1 MGDEPKPR
9 RASMDLVRGKPE
21 TNVMRSASS
30 RDGLRGRFS
39 PSSPGV
45 AAASAFTSANAATLR
60 AEVSAHRLNHQAM
73 REVLREVSSLP
84 PESSADAD
92 AEARRIL
99 RDAVA
104 LMTVGEKM
112 VIDARRGASKSSGGS
127 TPSRQDSGCLSLTPA
142 SELSAAA
149 RGLLRQYDPSGS
161 GDPESFQDQA
171 RLAAAAYDAMVV
183 RRAADKFR
191 GALSP
196 ARRTRSLGTPRAANP
211 PLSSAL
217 LRDETDEET
226 PALVAVRADIAA
238 AIASW
243 DDFDA
248 IAVDAKLRERRGDAG
263 GGRPE
268 AGDAGDP
275 VSGVLAE
282 TALAAMD
289 HLDLWVSV
297 PQIDRGTVSAFLR
310 HLEREYAAP
319 DYHSAVHAA
328 DVTQAAAFVLAGAG
342 GGLASRVEPRDAF
355 LLLVAAAAHDVGH
368 PGCNNAFLTATE
380 DPAAV
385 RWNDVSVNENGHLHA
400 LLRLT
405 REHGVLDGFA
415 DEERRACRATLGR
428 LVLSTDMAHHAKLL
442 EDFVDAA
449 TGAME
454 TASMNAAAI
463 DENGNEEEEEASV
476 ASWSDPV
483 LALCYVLHCADIS
496 NPARPWRLAR
506 EWGARVSEEFYKQ
519 GDRERALG
527 VPVAALN
534 DRYAAGATNA
544 AATTA
549 ANQIAFAR
557 YVVEPTLEGLMT
569 IAPGAVEVMLDRLR
583 ENTAKYARVVAGE
596 TVE

>member
-1 MGDEPKPR
+1 MGDEPQPR
-9 RASMDLVRGKPE
+9 RASMDSDRGTLGTIG

-30 RDGLRGRFS
+30 RDGLRGRFA
-39 PSSPGV
+39 PGSPGV
-45 AAASAFTSANAATLR
+45 AAASAFTSAAAATLR

-73 REVLREVSSLP
+73 RDVLSEVSSLP
-84 PESSADAD
+84 PETSADAE
-92 AEARRIL
+92 APARRIL

-104 LMTVGEKM
+104 VMAVGEQM

-127 TPSRQDSGCLSLTPA
+127 TPSRQDSGHLSPSLE
-142 SELSAAA
+142 SELGAAA

-161 GDPESFQDQA
+161 GNPESFRGQA

-191 GALSP
+191 AALSL
-196 ARRTRSLGTPRAANP
+196 RRARSLGTPRAATP
-211 PLSSAL
+211 PPGPGM
-217 LRDETDEET
+217 RNENEKET
-226 PALVAVRADIAA
+226 PALEAVRADIAA

-248 IAVDAKLRERRGDAG
+248 IAVDAKLRERRGETRDS
-263 GGRPE
+263 
-268 AGDAGDP
+268 GDTSA
-275 VSGVLAE
+275 SGVLAE

-289 HLDLWVSV
+289 HLELWVSV
-297 PQIDRGTVSAFLR
+297 PQIDRDTVSAFLR

-328 DVTQAAAFVLAGAG
+328 DVVQAVAFVLADAG

-368 PGCNNAFLTATE
+368 PGCNNAFLTTTE

-400 LLRLT
+400 CLRLLREQ
-405 REHGVLDGFA
+405 RVLSGFS
-415 DEERRACRATLGR
+415 DEERRACKATLGR

-442 EDFVDAA
+442 EEFVDAA
-449 TGAME
+449 TNAME
-454 TASMNAAAI
+454 TASERSAAI
-463 DENGNEEEEEASV
+463 DEDGADETSDDDEIDV
-476 ASWSDPV
+476 RSWSDPV

-534 DRYAAGATNA
+534 DRDAAGANA

-549 ANQIAFAR
+549 ANQLAFAR

-569 IAPGAVEVMLDRLR
+569 IAPGAVEVMLQRLR

>member
-1 MGDEPKPR
+1 MGNEPRPR
-9 RASMDLVRGKPE
+9 RASMNLDRGKLV

-30 RDGLRGRFS
+30 RDGLRGRFA
-39 PSSPGV
+39 PGSPGV

-73 REVLREVSSLP
+73 HEVLREVSSLP
-84 PESSADAD
+84 PEASADAE
-92 AEARRIL
+92 APARRIL

-104 LMTVGEKM
+104 LMAVGEKM
-112 VIDARRGASKSSGGS
+112 VIDARRGASESSGAS
-127 TPSRQDSGCLSLTPA
+127 TPSRQNSGRLSPTLA
-142 SELSAAA
+142 SELGEAA
-149 RGLLRQYDPSGS
+149 RELLRQYDPSGS
-161 GDPESFQDQA
+161 VNAESFRDQA
-171 RLAAAAYDAMVV
+171 RLAAAACNAMAV
-183 RRAADKFR
+183 RRAADKFH
-191 GALSP
+191 AMLSP
-196 ARRTRSLGTPRAANP
+196 PRRARSLGTPRAATPSPGPAAGNEND
-211 PLSSAL
+211 A
-217 LRDETDEET
+217 ET
-226 PALVAVRADIAA
+226 PALEAVRADIAD

-248 IAVDAKLRERRGDAG
+248 IAVDAKLCERRGETG
-263 GGRPE
+263 E
-268 AGDAGDP
+268 AGKASA
-275 VSGVLAE
+275 SGVLAE

-289 HLDLWVSV
+289 HLGVWASV

-310 HLEREYAAP
+310 DVEREYAAP

-328 DVTQAAAFVLAGAG
+328 DVTQAAAFVLADAG

-405 REHGVLDGFA
+405 RECGVLDGFA

>member
-1 MGDEPKPR
+1 MEDEPKPR
-9 RASMDLVRGKPE
+9 RASMDLDRGKPE

-30 RDGLRGRFS
+30 RDGLRGRFA
-39 PSSPGV
+39 PGSPGV
-45 AAASAFTSANAATLR
+45 VFAAARAFTSANAATLR

-104 LMTVGEKM
+104 LMTVGEKL

-127 TPSRQDSGCLSLTPA
+127 TPSRQDSGRLSPTLA

-161 GDPESFQDQA
+161 GDPESFRDQA

-191 GALSP
+191 AALSP
-196 ARRTRSLGTPRAANP
+196 ARRTRSLGTPRAAKP

-217 LRDETDEET
+217 LRDENDEET
-226 PALVAVRADIAA
+226 PALVTVRADIAA

-248 IAVDAKLRERRGDAG
+248 IATDAKLRERRGETK
-263 GGRPE
+263 E

-282 TALAAMD
+282 TTLAAMD

-405 REHGVLDGFA
+405 RECGVLDGFA

-449 TGAME
+449 TDAME

-463 DENGNEEEEEASV
+463 DENGNEEEEVASV

-506 EWGARVSEEFYKQ
+506 EWGARISEEFYKQ

-534 DRYAAGATNA
+534 DRCAAGATNA

>member
-104 LMTVGEKM
+104 LMTVGEKL

-127 TPSRQDSGCLSLTPA
+127 TPSQQDSGCLSPTLA

-161 GDPESFQDQA
+161 GDPESFRDQA

-191 GALSP
+191 AALSP

-217 LRDETDEET
+217 FRDVNDEET

-248 IAVDAKLRERRGDAG
+248 IAVDAKLRERRGETRDS
-263 GGRPE
+263 
-268 AGDAGDP
+268 GDTSA
-275 VSGVLAE
+275 SGVLAE

-289 HLDLWVSV
+289 HLDLWVLV
-297 PQIDRGTVSAFLR
+297 PQIDRGKVSAFLR
-310 HLEREYAAP
+310 DVEREYAAP

-328 DVTQAAAFVLAGAG
+328 DVTQAAAFVLADAG

-415 DEERRACRATLGR
+415 DEERRTCRATLGR

>member
-1 MGDEPKPR
+1 
-9 RASMDLVRGKPE
+9 
-21 TNVMRSASS
+21 
-30 RDGLRGRFS
+30 
-39 PSSPGV
+39 
-45 AAASAFTSANAATLR
+45 
-60 AEVSAHRLNHQAM
+60 M

-127 TPSRQDSGCLSLTPA
+127 TPSQQDSGCLSPTLA

-161 GDPESFQDQA
+161 GDPESFRDQA

-191 GALSP
+191 AALSP

-217 LRDETDEET
+217 FRDENDEET

-248 IAVDAKLRERRGDAG
+248 IAVDAKLRERRGETK
-263 GGRPE
+263 E

-289 HLDLWVSV
+289 HLDLWVLV

-368 PGCNNAFLTATE
+368 PGCNNAFLTTTE

-385 RWNDVSVNENGHLHA
+385 RWNDVSVNENGHLHLCLR
-400 LLRLT
+400 LLR
-405 REHGVLDGFA
+405 EVGVLSGFS
-415 DEERRACRATLGR
+415 DEERRACKATLGR

-442 EDFVDAA
+442 EEFVDAA
-449 TGAME
+449 TNAME
-454 TASMNAAAI
+454 TASERSAAI
-463 DENGNEEEEEASV
+463 YEDGADETSDDDEMDV
-476 ASWSDPV
+476 RSWSDPV

-534 DRYAAGATNA
+534 DRDAAGANA

-549 ANQIAFAR
+549 ANQLAFAR

-569 IAPGAVEVMLDRLR
+569 IAPGAVEVMLQRLR

>member
-1 MGDEPKPR
+1 MGNEPRPR
-9 RASMDLVRGKPE
+9 RASMNLDRGKLV

-30 RDGLRGRFS
+30 RDGLRGRFA
-39 PSSPGV
+39 PGSPGV

-73 REVLREVSSLP
+73 HEVLREVSSLP
-84 PESSADAD
+84 PEASADAE
-92 AEARRIL
+92 APARRIL

-104 LMTVGEKM
+104 LMAVGEKM
-112 VIDARRGASKSSGGS
+112 VIDARRGASESSGAS
-127 TPSRQDSGCLSLTPA
+127 TPSRQNSGRLSPTLA
-142 SELSAAA
+142 SELGEAA
-149 RGLLRQYDPSGS
+149 RELLRQYDPSGS
-161 GDPESFQDQA
+161 VNAESFRDQA
-171 RLAAAAYDAMVV
+171 RLAAAACNAMAV
-183 RRAADKFR
+183 RRAADKFH
-191 GALSP
+191 AMLSP
-196 ARRTRSLGTPRAANP
+196 PRRARSLGTPRAATPSPGPAAGNEND
-211 PLSSAL
+211 A
-217 LRDETDEET
+217 ET
-226 PALVAVRADIAA
+226 PALEAVRADIAD

-248 IAVDAKLRERRGDAG
+248 IAVDAKLCERRGETG
-263 GGRPE
+263 E
-268 AGDAGDP
+268 AGKASA
-275 VSGVLAE
+275 SGVLAE

-289 HLDLWVSV
+289 HLGVWASV

-310 HLEREYAAP
+310 DVEREYAAP

-328 DVTQAAAFVLAGAG
+328 DVVQAVAFVLADAG

-355 LLLVAAAAHDVGH
+355 LLLIAAAAHDVGH
-368 PGCNNAFLTATE
+368 PGLSNAFLTATE

-400 LLRLT
+400 CLRLLRE
-405 REHGVLDGFA
+405 RGVLDGFA
-415 DEERRACRATLGR
+415 DEERRACKSTLGR

-442 EDFVDAA
+442 ETFMDAV
-449 TGAME
+449 TNAME
-454 TASMNAAAI
+454 TASARSSAI
-463 DENGNEEEEEASV
+463 DEDGDDEKKNEAGDEDV
-476 ASWSDPV
+476 RSWSDPV

-506 EWGARVSEEFYKQ
+506 EWGARISEEFYKQ

>member
-1 MGDEPKPR
+1 
-9 RASMDLVRGKPE
+9 
-21 TNVMRSASS
+21 
-30 RDGLRGRFS
+30 
-39 PSSPGV
+39 
-45 AAASAFTSANAATLR
+45 
-60 AEVSAHRLNHQAM
+60 
-73 REVLREVSSLP
+73 
-84 PESSADAD
+84 
-92 AEARRIL
+92 
-99 RDAVA
+99 
-104 LMTVGEKM
+104 MT
-112 VIDARRGASKSSGGS
+112 
-127 TPSRQDSGCLSLTPA
+127 
-142 SELSAAA
+142 
-149 RGLLRQYDPSGS
+149 
-161 GDPESFQDQA
+161 
-171 RLAAAAYDAMVV
+171 
-183 RRAADKFR
+183 
-191 GALSP
+191 
-196 ARRTRSLGTPRAANP
+196 
-211 PLSSAL
+211 
-217 LRDETDEET
+217 
-226 PALVAVRADIAA
+226 VRADIAA

-243 DDFDA
+243 GDFDA
-248 IAVDAKLRERRGDAG
+248 IAVDAKARESGETK
-263 GGRPE
+263 E
-268 AGDAGDP
+268 AADAGDP

-282 TALAAMD
+282 TTLAAMD

-310 HLEREYAAP
+310 HLERECAAP

-342 GGLASRVEPRDAF
+342 GGLASCVEPRDAF

-385 RWNDVSVNENGHLHA
+385 RWNDVSVQRTPARVAAAPG
-400 LLRLT
+400 
-405 REHGVLDGFA
+405 REYGVLDGFA

-449 TGAME
+449 TDAME

-463 DENGNEEEEEASV
+463 DENGNEEEEVASV

-506 EWGARVSEEFYKQ
+506 EWGARISEEFYKQ

>member
-1 MGDEPKPR
+1 M
-9 RASMDLVRGKPE
+9 
-21 TNVMRSASS
+21 
-30 RDGLRGRFS
+30 
-39 PSSPGV
+39 
-45 AAASAFTSANAATLR
+45 
-60 AEVSAHRLNHQAM
+60 
-73 REVLREVSSLP
+73 
-84 PESSADAD
+84 
-92 AEARRIL
+92 
-99 RDAVA
+99 
-104 LMTVGEKM
+104 
-112 VIDARRGASKSSGGS
+112 
-127 TPSRQDSGCLSLTPA
+127 
-142 SELSAAA
+142 
-149 RGLLRQYDPSGS
+149 
-161 GDPESFQDQA
+161 
-171 RLAAAAYDAMVV
+171 
-183 RRAADKFR
+183 
-191 GALSP
+191 
-196 ARRTRSLGTPRAANP
+196 
-211 PLSSAL
+211 
-217 LRDETDEET
+217 
-226 PALVAVRADIAA
+226 
-238 AIASW
+238 
-243 DDFDA
+243 
-248 IAVDAKLRERRGDAG
+248 
-263 GGRPE
+263 
-268 AGDAGDP
+268 
-275 VSGVLAE
+275 
-282 TALAAMD
+282 
-289 HLDLWVSV
+289 
-297 PQIDRGTVSAFLR
+297 
-310 HLEREYAAP
+310 
-319 DYHSAVHAA
+319 
-328 DVTQAAAFVLAGAG
+328 
-342 GGLASRVEPRDAF
+342 ASRVEPRDAF

-534 DRYAAGATNA
+534 DRYAAGATDA

>member
-1 MGDEPKPR
+1 MNLD
-9 RASMDLVRGKPE
+9 RGKLV

-30 RDGLRGRFS
+30 RDGLRGRFA
-39 PSSPGV
+39 PGSPGV

-73 REVLREVSSLP
+73 HEVLREVSSLP
-84 PESSADAD
+84 PEASADAE
-92 AEARRIL
+92 APARRIL

-104 LMTVGEKM
+104 LMAVGEKM
-112 VIDARRGASKSSGGS
+112 VIDARRGASESSGAS
-127 TPSRQDSGCLSLTPA
+127 TPSRQNSGRLSPTLA
-142 SELSAAA
+142 SELGEAA
-149 RGLLRQYDPSGS
+149 RELLRQYDPSGS
-161 GDPESFQDQA
+161 VNAESFRDQA
-171 RLAAAAYDAMVV
+171 RLAAAACNAMAV
-183 RRAADKFR
+183 RRAADKFH
-191 GALSP
+191 AMLSP
-196 ARRTRSLGTPRAANP
+196 PRRARSLGTPRAATPSPGPAAGNEND
-211 PLSSAL
+211 A
-217 LRDETDEET
+217 ET
-226 PALVAVRADIAA
+226 PALEAVRADIAD

-248 IAVDAKLRERRGDAG
+248 IAVDAKLCERRGETG
-263 GGRPE
+263 E
-268 AGDAGDP
+268 AGKASA
-275 VSGVLAE
+275 SGVLAE

-289 HLDLWVSV
+289 HLGVWASV

-310 HLEREYAAP
+310 DVEREYAAP

-328 DVTQAAAFVLAGAG
+328 DVVQAVAFVLADAG

-355 LLLVAAAAHDVGH
+355 LLLIAAAAHDVGH
-368 PGCNNAFLTATE
+368 PGLSNAFLTATE

-405 REHGVLDGFA
+405 RECGVLDGFA
-415 DEERRACRATLGR
+415 DEERRTCRATLGR

-506 EWGARVSEEFYKQ
+506 EWGARISEEFYKQ